1 MNQINLL
8 KETAE
13 QLVKELINQM
23 EELYQS
29 INNPMQWA
37 EMGLVIAMQKMEVL
51 KSTFCSLKNLN
62 KQEEIAFFKN
72 SKPLLSS
79 QLIYFNEIYAMELK
93 KPIGN
98 NKTIRKYYQS
108 ELAKITA
115 FFETNLEFYT
125 YYRSGT
131 TTNDERYFL
140 RQQPNKQLVESY
152 YFQMDNQFAT
162 SHDFKV
168 AQIIAQEEIKKYID
182 RQLSNLKSQTAEPH
196 EKSRKQF
203 TQQWTAPKVALV
215 ELVYALHNMGV
226 FNNGQSTL
234 KTTMDF
240 IEAVFQT
247 DLGQYHRIYLEIRS
261 RKTDRT
267 KFINSLKEN
276 LILRMDTA
284 DEK

>member
-13 QLVKELINQM
+13 QLVKEITCQM
-23 EELYQS
+23 EELHQS
-29 INNPMQWA
+29 IDNPMQWA

-51 KSTFCSLKNLN
+51 KSTFCSQKNLN

-72 SKPLLSS
+72 TKPQLSS

-93 KPIGN
+93 KPTGS

-108 ELAKITA
+108 ELEKITS

-131 TTNDERYFL
+131 TTCDESYFL
-140 RQQPNKQLVESY
+140 RQQPSKQLVESY
-152 YFQMDNQFAT
+152 YFQMDSQFAT

-182 RQLSNLKSQTAEPH
+182 RQLSNLKSQTAVPI
-196 EKSRKQF
+196 EKRSQQY

-215 ELVYALHNMGV
+215 ELVYALHTMGV

-234 KTTMDF
+234 KTTMEF
-240 IEAVFQT
+240 MEAVFQT
-247 DLGQYHRIYLEIRS
+247 NLGQYHRIYLEIRA
-261 RKTDRT
+261 RKTERT
-267 KFINSLKEN
+267 KFLQNLQSQFLKK
-276 LILRMDTA
+276 MDLA
-284 DEK
+284 DEL